1 MREAEAAPGE
11 GGAVLACPAVATGG
25 AQEPECWQHQ
35 GAVEPVEAD
44 PGLGLGDFWFQM
56 WFPEESVVGKSVK
69 RKGLSVW
76 WEERHQNATT
86 RD

>member
-44 PGLGLGDFWFQM
+44 PGLGLGDF
-56 WFPEESVVGKSVK
+56 
-69 RKGLSVW
+69 
-76 WEERHQNATT
+76 
-86 RD
+86 